1 MRDSIACLSQKLL
14 QDPMSDDLFSV
25 RDRVTL
31 VSGGSRGIGRAIAA
45 GFAARGAK
53 VVICGRDADS
63 LAATAQEISTPESTV
78 TPIVC
83 DVADNQAIDQLVAE
97 TVKLHGRIDTLIN
110 VAGVNRRKKCEEFTP
125 EDYDFILDIHL
136 RGSFFLAQAGGKPML
151 QRGQGNQIN
160 VASLNTDRPL
170 KGVLAYALSKAG
182 VGSMTRGMA
191 VEWGPR
197 GVRVN
202 AIAPGFILTDLTNK
216 LWSLPHMQA
225 WNQQNCPMG
234 RLGVPDDM
242 LGTALFLAS
251 DASRFM
257 TGQTLYVDGGVTAG
271 VCWPIEL

>member
-1 MRDSIACLSQKLL
+1 
-14 QDPMSDDLFSV
+14 MSDDLFSV

-53 VVICGRDADS
+53 VVICGRDAES
-63 LAATAQEISTPESTV
+63 LAATAKEISTPESTV

-83 DVADNQAIDQLVAE
+83 DVADNKAIDQLVAE
-97 TVKLHGRIDTLIN
+97 TVKRHGHIDTLIN

-125 EDYDFILDIHL
+125 EDYDFILDINL
-136 RGSFFLAQAGGKPML
+136 RGSFFLAQAVGKHML
-151 QRGQGNQIN
+151 ERGQGNQIN

>member
-1 MRDSIACLSQKLL
+1 
-14 QDPMSDDLFSV
+14 MSDELFSV

-45 GFAARGAK
+45 AFAQRGAK
-53 VVICGRDADS
+53 VVICGRDADT
-63 LAATAQEISTPESTV
+63 LKATAQEISTPESQV
-78 TPIVC
+78 APIVC
-83 DVADNQAIDQLVAE
+83 DVADVKAIDALVAE
-97 TVKLHGRIDTLIN
+97 TLKLHGRIDTLIN
-110 VAGVNRRKKCEEFTP
+110 VAGVNRRKKVEQFTP
-125 EDYDFILDIHL
+125 EDYDFILDINL
-136 RGSFFLAQAGGKPML
+136 RGSFFLAQAVGKHML
-151 QRGQGNQIN
+151 ERGQGNQIN
-160 VASLNTDRPL
+160 IASLNTDRPL
-170 KGVLAYALSKAG
+170 KGVLAYGISKAG
-182 VGSMTRGMA
+182 IGSMTRGMA
-191 VEWGPR
+191 IEWGPR

-225 WNQQNCPMG
+225 WNQQNCPLG

-242 LGTALFLAS
+242 VGTALFLAS